1 MAGANRDRSMSLLQS
16 VAGCLEAKIGG
27 AGLSQASLDASLAK
41 LEPRLAALREAYAA
55 STLPFLRV
63 PEWRDDIAAASHAL
77 TRLTHGARTLVFFGT
92 GGSSLGGQTLA
103 QLGGWG
109 IPGDDKHGSEARPRT
124 RFYDNL
130 DARTLELALAG
141 LDLKTT
147 RFIVI
152 SKSGGTP
159 ETLVQILTA
168 IDAVRKAGLAERIPE
183 LFLAVT
189 EPNMAGITN
198 GLRALC
204 ESFAIPVL
212 DHDPNIGGR
221 FSGLTNVGLLPALAR
236 GLDVVALRE
245 GAGSVVD
252 ALLAAKQVADFAP
265 AVGAAI
271 AVGLAKER
279 GIRANVM
286 LPYSDRLSRFAA
298 WYVQLW
304 GESLGKQ
311 GEGTTPVAALGPV
324 DQHSQLQLYL
334 DGAPQHFIT
343 VIREACAGRGPVVP
357 PDLAGLAGAAY
368 LAGRTAGDLVAAQQR
383 AIPEA
388 LIAAGRPVR
397 TIDLETLD
405 ERALGAL
412 MMHFML
418 ETVLAAHLLEVDPFD
433 QPAVESGKIL
443 TRRYLAGEQTEASH
457 GHPATAAEPRQSHR
471 RG

>member
-1 MAGANRDRSMSLLQS
+1 MPLSQS
-16 VAGCLEAKIGG
+16 VEGCLESTIGK
-27 AGLSQASLDASLAK
+27 AGLPQSSLDKNLAH
-41 LEPRLAALREAYAA
+41 LEPRLVSLREAYTKG
-55 STLPFLRV
+55 TLPILLV
-63 PEWRDDIAAASHAL
+63 PGWRDDIAAAKDAFQ
-77 TRLTHGARTLVFFGT
+77 RLTKGARTLVFFGT

-103 QLGGWG
+103 QLGGWA
-109 IPGDDKHGSEARPRT
+109 IPGDDKHGSEERPRT

-130 DARTLELALAG
+130 DARTLELALSG

-147 RFIVI
+147 RFVVI

-159 ETLVQILTA
+159 ETLVQIIAA
-168 IDAVRKAGLAERIPE
+168 IESVRGAGLADRIPE

-189 EPNMAGITN
+189 EPKVPGVKN

-204 ESFAIPVL
+204 EEFAIPTL
-212 DHDPNIGGR
+212 DHDPGIGGR
-221 FSGLTNVGLLPALAR
+221 FSGLTNVGLLPAFAR

-245 GAGSVVD
+245 GAQSVID
-252 ALLAAKQVADFAP
+252 AMLKAKRAAEFAP
-265 AVGAAI
+265 AIGAAVAI
-271 AVGLAKER
+271 GLAKER
-279 GIRANVM
+279 GVRATIM

-311 GEGTTPVAALGPV
+311 GQGTTPVAALGPV

-334 DGAPQHFIT
+334 DGAPQHLIT
-343 VIREACAGRGPVVP
+343 VIREHCQRRGPRIA
-357 PDLAGLAGAAY
+357 PDLAKLAGADY
-368 LAGRTAGDLVAAQQR
+368 LVGHAAGDLVAAQQR

-388 LIAAGRPVR
+388 LIKAGRAVR
-397 TIDLETLD
+397 TIDLDTLD

-418 ETVLAAHLLEVDPFD
+418 ETILSAHLLGVDPFD

-443 TRRYLAGEQTEASH
+443 TRRYLAGEEAEARNADT
-457 GHPATAAEPRQSHR
+457 PAAARPRQSHR
-471 RG
+471 GR

>member
-1 MAGANRDRSMSLLQS
+1 MLSQS
-16 VAGCLEAKIGG
+16 VEGCLESKIGG
-27 AGLSQASLDASLAK
+27 AGLSQAALDTNLTK
-41 LEPRLAALREAYAA
+41 LEPRLASLREAYAQ
-55 STLPFLRV
+55 STLPLLRV
-63 PEWRDDIAAASHAL
+63 SEWRDDIDAARAAL
-77 TRLTHGARTLVFFGT
+77 QRLTHGARTIVFFGT

-109 IPGDDKHGSEARPRT
+109 IPGDDKHGSEAHPRT

-130 DARTLELALAG
+130 DARTLELALSG

-147 RFIVI
+147 RFVVT

-159 ETLVQILTA
+159 ETLVQIAAA
-168 IDAVRKAGLAERIPE
+168 IDAVRKAGLAARIPE
-183 LFLAVT
+183 LFVAVT
-189 EPNMAGITN
+189 EPEAPGAKN

-204 ESFAIPVL
+204 EEFGIPVL
-212 DHDPNIGGR
+212 DHDPKIGGR
-221 FSGLTNVGLLPALAR
+221 FSALTNVGLLPALAR

-245 GAGSVVD
+245 GAASVVK
-252 ALLAAKQVADFAP
+252 ALLDAKRAGDFAP
-265 AVGAAI
+265 AVGAAVAI
-271 AVGLAKER
+271 GLAKER
-279 GIRANVM
+279 GARANVM

-343 VIREACAGRGPVVP
+343 VIRERCAGGGPRVP
-357 PDLAGLAGAAY
+357 ADLAKIANADY
-368 LAGRTAGDLVAAQQR
+368 LAGHAAGDLVAAQQQ

-388 LIAAGRPVR
+388 LINAGRPVR
-397 TIDLETLD
+397 TIDLDLLD
-405 ERALGAL
+405 ERTLGAL

-418 ETVLAAHLLEVDPFD
+418 ETILAAHLLGVDPFD

-443 TRRYLAGEQTEASH
+443 TRRYLAGEEAGASH
-457 GHPATAAEPRQSHR
+457 GNQASAAEPRQSHR

>member
-1 MAGANRDRSMSLLQS
+1 MPFSQS
-16 VAGCLEAKIGG
+16 VEGCLESAIG
-27 AGLSQASLDASLAK
+27 ALGLPQAALDKNLK
-41 LEPRLAALREAYAA
+41 TLEPRLASLRKAHAEG
-55 STLPFLRV
+55 TLPLLRV
-63 PEWRDDIAAASHAL
+63 PEQRNDIEAASAAL
-77 TRLTHGARTLVFFGT
+77 KKLSHGARTLVFFGT

-130 DARTLELALAG
+130 DARTLELSLTG
-141 LDLKTT
+141 LDLKTA
-147 RFIVI
+147 RFVVI

-159 ETLVQILTA
+159 ETLVQISAT
-168 IDAVRKAGLAERIPE
+168 IEAVRKAGLAARIPE

-189 EPNMAGITN
+189 EPAANGRAN

-204 ESFAIPVL
+204 EHFSMPVL
-212 DHDPNIGGR
+212 DHDPKIGGR

-245 GAGSVVD
+245 GAQGVID
-252 ALLAAKQVADFAP
+252 ALLDAKSAGGFAP
-265 AVGAAI
+265 AIGAAV

-279 GIRANVM
+279 GVRANIM

-304 GESLGKQ
+304 GESLGKD

-343 VIREACAGRGPVVP
+343 IIREDCAGRGPRVSA
-357 PDLAGLAGAAY
+357 DLAKLAGADY
-368 LAGRTAGDLVAAQQR
+368 LAGHTAGDLVAAQQR

-397 TIDLETLD
+397 TIDLATLD

-418 ETVLAAHLLEVDPFD
+418 ETILSAHLLGVDPFD
-433 QPAVESGKIL
+433 QPAVESGKVL
-443 TRRYLAGEQTEASH
+443 TRRYLSGTEAQN
-457 GHPATAAEPRQSHR
+457 GDPRAPAQSRQPHR
-471 RG
+471 GR

>member
-1 MAGANRDRSMSLLQS
+1 MRLSQS
-16 VAGCLEAKIGG
+16 VEGCLEATIGPL
-27 AGLSQASLDASLAK
+27 GLPQASLDKNLK
-41 LEPRLAALREAYAA
+41 TLEPRLASLRKAHAEG
-55 STLPFLRV
+55 TLPLLRV
-63 PEWRDDIAAASHAL
+63 PEWREDIEAARATLKKLS
-77 TRLTHGARTLVFFGT
+77 HGARTLVFFGT

-109 IPGDDKHGSEARPRT
+109 IPGDDKHGSEERPRT

-130 DARTLELALAG
+130 DARTLELSLAG
-141 LDLKTT
+141 LDLKTS
-147 RFIVI
+147 RFVVI

-159 ETLVQILTA
+159 ETLVQITA
-168 IDAVRKAGLAERIPE
+168 AIEAVRQAGLAAKIPE

-189 EPNMAGITN
+189 EPPAKGKSN

-204 ESFAIPVL
+204 QHFTIPVL
-212 DHDPNIGGR
+212 DHDPDIGGR

-236 GLDVVALRE
+236 GLDVAALRE
-245 GAGSVVD
+245 GAQGVIDSLLNAKTASV
-252 ALLAAKQVADFAP
+252 FAP
-265 AVGAAI
+265 AIGAATAI
-271 AVGLAKER
+271 GLAKER
-279 GIRANVM
+279 GVRANIM

-304 GESLGKQ
+304 GESLGKG

-343 VIREACAGRGPVVP
+343 VIREDCAGRGPRVP
-357 PDLAGLAGAAY
+357 PDLAKLAGADY
-368 LAGRTAGDLVAAQQR
+368 LAGHAAGDLVAGQQR

-397 TIDLETLD
+397 TIDLEVLD

-418 ETVLAAHLLEVDPFD
+418 ETILSAHLLGVDPFD
-433 QPAVESGKIL
+433 QPAVESGKVL
-443 TRRYLAGEQTEASH
+443 TRRYLAGEAS
-457 GHPATAAEPRQSHR
+457 GQ
-471 RG
+471 